1 MQHCTVVTVVHV
13 AAHRASLNGEKGILS
28 SPQDC
33 PMHLCRLNKHT
44 PLTSVSKSRL
54 NKHTPLTSVSKI
66 YKNYDDFHA
75 YLSKSNL

>member
-44 PLTSVSKSRL
+44 PLTSVSK
-54 NKHTPLTSVSKI
+54 I